1 MLKKRIVIVLTF
13 LDGVLYRTKK
23 FNPDYRYTRNFIDIY
38 SIDEII
44 LIDISKTKLKKS
56 FISLVKNFV
65 ENCNVPIAVGGG
77 ITTKEKASLLLSMGV
92 EKIILNTSS
101 VNNTA
106 LIDEIAIK
114 HGSQSIIHSIDLLK
128 INNSYKVRFDNN
140 KVSCN
145 YELSEWIGILNEKP
159 IGEILINSID
169 NDGSLMGY
177 DINLIKKIEKKIKF
191 PILILGGCGNWNHIL
206 ELFNNTNISAA
217 CTQNIYHFSNESI
230 MSLKK
235 FLKINGH
242 EIRN

>member
-1 MLKKRIVIVLTF
+1 MLKKRIVISLTF
-13 LDGVLYRTKK
+13 LEGVLYRTKN
-23 FNPDYRYTRNFIDIY
+23 FIPDYRYTKNFIDMY

-44 LIDISKTKLKKS
+44 LIDITKKKLKKS
-56 FISLVKNFV
+56 FINLVKGFV

-77 ITTKEKASLLLSMGV
+77 IMSQEKASLLLGMGV
-92 EKIILNTSS
+92 EKVILNSS
-101 VNNTA
+101 SKNDPS
-106 LIDEIAIK
+106 LIDKIAIK
-114 HGSQSIIHSIDLLK
+114 HGSQSIIHSIDILK

-140 KVSCN
+140 KDSCN
-145 YELSEWIGILNEKP
+145 YELSEWIKILNKKP

-191 PILILGGCGNWNHIL
+191 PVLVLGGCGNWNHIL

-230 MSLKK
+230 MSLKR
-235 FLKINGH
+235 FLKSNGH